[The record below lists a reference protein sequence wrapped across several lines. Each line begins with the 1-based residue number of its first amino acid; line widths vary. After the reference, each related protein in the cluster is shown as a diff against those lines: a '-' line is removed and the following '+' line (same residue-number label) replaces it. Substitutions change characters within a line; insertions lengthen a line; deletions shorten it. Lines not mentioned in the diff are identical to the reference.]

1 MVRIAVIPGDGIANE
16 VVPEA
21 VKTLEAVNAL
31 FEFGLE
37 YETFDYGVERYLR
50 TGEVAPDDIDDIIKR
65 LPEKFD
71 AALFGAGGID
81 PRLPAGTNAQVV
93 LRGLRRGLDLFAN
106 VRPCRLLDP
115 SLTPLK
121 NKTSDDIDFV
131 VIREN
136 TEGYE
141 GGTAGNFKRGT
152 PDETEIRP
160 EYNTYKGVKR
170 VLEFAFDYAKKT
182 GRSRVHM
189 AEKGLPGGLWSR
201 LFKEVSERYPGIDP
215 VHMHVDTVAYLM
227 IVAPEEFQIVVAEN
241 RAGDILS
248 DVGGAVQ
255 GSRGLA
261 PTGCFNPE
269 KSFCYFEPVHGTGP
283 DIVGQNVANPV
294 ASIMAARMLL
304 EHFGQTQAGDA
315 IEAAVRSVIAS
326 GKTTPDLGG
335 TLSTQEVGEAI
346 RVALKSEASRG

>member
-189 AEKGLPGGLWSR
+189 AEKGMPGGLWSR
-201 LFKEVSERYPGIDP
+201 LFKGSTALSRALRLLGLPSISACDGLTTRR
-215 VHMHVDTVAYLM
+215 DTSRNVAVWPQSHIGRSGGQM
-227 IVAPEEFQIVVAEN
+227 QSVASRRN
-241 RAGDILS
+241 RFLTILS
-248 DVGGAVQ
+248 
-255 GSRGLA
+255 SR
-261 PTGCFNPE
+261 E
-269 KSFCYFEPVHGTGP
+269 W
-283 DIVGQNVANPV
+283 
-294 ASIMAARMLL
+294 
-304 EHFGQTQAGDA
+304 
-315 IEAAVRSVIAS
+315 
-326 GKTTPDLGG
+326 
-335 TLSTQEVGEAI
+335 
-346 RVALKSEASRG
+346 